1 MSSMSFG
8 PDTTT
13 LPRETLGQIETHL
26 SRGDRRAAFAAQQPR
41 RRSPLCGSKFVTITL
56 FPRNENGKK
65 GNCCWLLPT
74 TRGPMEEKRASPESG
89 PVCREGTNKEDGG
102 RAEMGSPLGGW
113 PSYNPHNFSQ
123 LVPADPSAQPSVGQQ
138 LALPGDLA
146 SSIIAVLLGSVLPD
160 ELTQA

>member
-1 MSSMSFG
+1 
-8 PDTTT
+8 
-13 LPRETLGQIETHL
+13 
-26 SRGDRRAAFAAQQPR
+26 
-41 RRSPLCGSKFVTITL
+41 
-56 FPRNENGKK
+56 
-65 GNCCWLLPT
+65 
-74 TRGPMEEKRASPESG
+74 MEEKRASPESG
-89 PVCREGTNKEDGG
+89 PVCREGTNKEDVG